1 LVARKISSC
10 VAETK
15 LFALRW
21 LLYDN
26 KDPAGQLKWLAEQL
40 LEAEKSNKKVH
51 ILAHIPTGSS
61 SCWDIWAKEYR
72 KILHRYIKRMK
83 IMPS

>member
-1 LVARKISSC
+1 
-10 VAETK
+10 
-15 LFALRW
+15 LFLLRW

-40 LEAEKSNKKVH
+40 LEAEKSSKKVH

-72 KILHRYIKRMK
+72 KILHRYMKSIK
-83 IMPS
+83 I